1 MTQNLSCEALRDDI
15 VALLYDDGDREE
27 RTRARDHIAQCVPC
41 RAEYSEL
48 KGVRKALGGWTLPL
62 PTPLPTA
69 QARASFSWF
78 PAGLAAAAGIVLG
91 IGVAVMSLGTLSP
104 TTETAPVAVNA
115 PTNPAATAQFVSYSE
130 IQELLKQQE
139 ARHQAEI
146 TELRETLEQVTAP
159 AAPNASMR
167 SVSTMS
173 PAAFESLLKA
183 SEARQARMFEA
194 RLAGLRNDSELQ
206 RQYDMAQIAA
216 GLAYIDSRT
225 GADAARTS
233 ELMKNLVRV
242 TAKPQD
248 R

>member
-1 MTQNLSCEALRDDI
+1 MTQTISCEAIRDDI

-27 RTRARDHIAQCVPC
+27 RTRARDHLAQCVPC

-62 PTPLPTA
+62 PTPLPKAQPRVTA
-69 QARASFSWF
+69 GWF
-78 PAGLAAAAGIVLG
+78 PTGLAAAAGVVLG
-91 IGVAVMSLGTLSP
+91 IGVAVTGLGTFSSSSEN
-104 TTETAPVAVNA
+104 TPVAA
-115 PTNPAATAQFVSYSE
+115 SASARPAASAQFVSYNE

-146 TELRETLEQVTAP
+146 AELRQTLEQVAEAAP
-159 AAPNASMR
+159 AGGSMR
-167 SVSTMS
+167 NVSSMS

-194 RLAGLRNDSELQ
+194 RLAGLRNESELQ